1 MLFILV
7 FACANQNFTLSLHQK
22 SKTITRRASCQNKSE
37 GHQQGTM
44 KKIQF
49 NEVKSY
55 EDIENAIKNA
65 LQYDEVVADDAAAEK
80 WFKDAEIEGE
90 VTHRVIVSTEVSFW
104 NEEMQGEEFYSVI
117 VKEHFTDPGSVDYV
131 YSYSIC

>member
-1 MLFILV
+1 
-7 FACANQNFTLSLHQK
+7 
-22 SKTITRRASCQNKSE
+22 
-37 GHQQGTM
+37 M